1 MGKYLEL
8 FRGEVGDLTEKTK
21 LENKPYVA
29 YSTKLGKVVFTEVVK
44 LQPNNEI
51 WYTTSN
57 GEINPFNDNYCNAK
71 LISNTYKDGKGVA
84 KFDSDITKIWA
95 SYDFGETQGYL
106 NSFIGYKINENG
118 NYDGEA
124 WHLNMLSKISLPD
137 SLVEIG
143 EFSLCYDQSYAGN
156 ISLSCPIDE
165 LEIGKGVQIFKGQT
179 NSYVNTIIYRGTIK
193 DWTSINFETLYYK
206 GSTYY
211 PLHATG
217 TLIINGGE
225 IKDDLVIPNDVVDI
239 NKYSFRNCMSLTS
252 IDLGNV
258 QTIGESAFESC
269 TSLTSI
275 DLANVQTIG
284 SYAFNG
290 CKLVNSITIPD
301 SVTNIGFGT
310 FTGLKLLSSNF
321 INNSS
326 LDAEANNYWGATVY
340 DEITEDGLIITGT
353 TVVGYAGG
361 SGAVDD
367 PKYINIPT
375 YVTKIERSAIS
386 YVENIYL
393 TYDGTEEN
401 WNNIVKPGY
410 DDDWCYRS
418 TSPNSDGVLII
429 KLKDKDIEVWTYS
442 A

>member
-57 GEINPFNDNYCNAK
+57 GEINPFDDNYCNAK

-95 SYDFGETQGYL
+95 SYSFDETQGYL

-118 NYDGEA
+118 DYNGNQ
-124 WHLNMLSKISLPD
+124 WRLNSLSEISLPD

-143 EFSLCYDQSYAGN
+143 EFSLCYDQSYSGN
-156 ISLSCPIDE
+156 ISLNCPINE
-165 LEIGKGVQIFKGQT
+165 LEIGKGVQIFKAQAWPY
-179 NSYVNTIIYRGTIK
+179 NVNTIIYRGTIK
-193 DWTSINFETLYYK
+193 DWTSINFETLYYR

-211 PLHATG
+211 PLYATDVL
-217 TLIINGGE
+217 TINGSE
-225 IKDDLVIPNDVVDI
+225 IKGDLVVPNDTVCI
-239 NKYSFRNCMSLTS
+239 NKYSFQN
-252 IDLGNV
+252 
-258 QTIGESAFESC
+258 C

-284 SYAFNG
+284 SYAFKG
-290 CKLVNSITIPD
+290 CNLVNTITIPD
-301 SVTNIGFGT
+301 SVTDIGGGA

-326 LDAEANNYWGATVY
+326 LDAESNNYWGATVY
-340 DEITEDGLIITGT
+340 DEITEDGLIIAGT
-353 TVVGYAGG
+353 TVVGYTGG
-361 SGAVDD
+361 SGTVDD

-375 YVTKIERSAIS
+375 YVTKIERYAIDE
-386 YVENIYL
+386 VENIYL
-393 TYDGTEEN
+393 TYDSTEED

-418 TSPNSDGVLII
+418 TSPNSYGVLIV

-442 A
+442 V